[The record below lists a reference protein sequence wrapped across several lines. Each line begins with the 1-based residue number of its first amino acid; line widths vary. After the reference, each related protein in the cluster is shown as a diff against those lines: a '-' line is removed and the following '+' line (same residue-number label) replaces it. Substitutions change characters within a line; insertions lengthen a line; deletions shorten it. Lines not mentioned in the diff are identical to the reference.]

1 MDSLEEMI
9 KNLSQY
15 SLADLNLRFSMPCLW
30 NLDFKEEGLM
40 NVFADC
46 LKDHNLE
53 QRNSSVREK
62 KQSHLYFGSSQT
74 HFKANR
80 LNSLGSVNNRHEG

>member
-1 MDSLEEMI
+1 
-9 KNLSQY
+9 
-15 SLADLNLRFSMPCLW
+15 
-30 NLDFKEEGLM
+30 M

-46 LKDHNLE
+46 LKKHNLE

-62 KQSHLYFGSSQT
+62 KQSHLYFGRSQP

-80 LNSLGSVNNRHEG
+80 LNSFGSINNRREG

>member
-1 MDSLEEMI
+1 
-9 KNLSQY
+9 
-15 SLADLNLRFSMPCLW
+15 
-30 NLDFKEEGLM
+30 M

-46 LKDHNLE
+46 LKKHNLE

-80 LNSLGSVNNRHEG
+80 LNSFGSINNRHLPESTEITK